1 MRRQTVVI
9 MVDEVPPWLRA
20 NFNAAGKLLDLVT
33 VEAARGRNVDREG
46 FTLDCPEHF
55 VRRAVISDIAR
66 NGAGIRQFGR
76 QVAQVLSDIKPEAV
90 VTLGWSDA
98 KNLAALRWCVAN
110 RVASIVATDT
120 TEHDFRRRWWREALK
135 RKVIRLYSAGWAA
148 GSLSARYLVH
158 LGMAPERI
166 VVGPVDTIDVSHF
179 EKGAAAAR
187 RNPNL
192 SRRDLGVPDEYFLA
206 VSRFAP
212 EKNLL
217 NLIKAY
223 RAYRERVGTIA
234 WKLVLV
240 GDGPTMRAVR
250 HDISDSRL
258 DGWVHLPGW
267 VTFEKLP
274 AYYGLANA
282 FVHASTRDTWGVV
295 VNEAMAAGLTVIV
308 SRRCGSASELVRD
321 GCNGFTFDP
330 TDVAEL
336 AELLYQVAHG
346 KCDRAALGRTS
357 LDTIQG
363 WTPITYAK
371 SLVEAVHVAM
381 GKSLPSLGLLDR
393 VLLSR
398 LMYLHSRV

>member
-1 MRRQTVVI
+1 

-20 NFNAAGKLLDLVT
+20 NFNAAGQLVDLVA
-33 VEAARGRNVDREG
+33 VEAARGRNVGRG
-46 FTLDCPEHF
+46 ALTSNFPERF

-66 NGAGIRQFGR
+66 NGAGIRQFGH
-76 QVAQVLSDIKPEAV
+76 QVARVLSDIKPEAV
-90 VTLGWSDA
+90 VTLGWSGA
-98 KNLAALRWCVAN
+98 KNLAALCWCAAN

-120 TEHDFRRRWWREALK
+120 NEHDFRRTWWKEAVK
-135 RKVIRLYSAGWAA
+135 RKVVRLYSAGWAA
-148 GSLSARYLVH
+148 GSLSARYLLR
-158 LGMAPERI
+158 LGMARERI

-179 EKGAAAAR
+179 EKGAAEAR
-187 RNPNL
+187 RSPTQ

-212 EKNLL
+212 EKNLF
-217 NLIKAY
+217 NLIEAY
-223 RAYRERVGTIA
+223 RTYRERAGAAA

-240 GDGPTMRAVR
+240 GDGPMMRAVR
-250 HDISDSRL
+250 RRIGDLHL
-258 DGWVHLPGW
+258 EGWAHLPGW

-274 AYYGLANA
+274 AYYGLAGA

-308 SRRCGSASELVRD
+308 SRRCGSAPELVRD
-321 GCNGFTFDP
+321 GCHGFTFDP
-330 TDVAEL
+330 SDAAGL
-336 AELLYQVAHG
+336 AELLYEVAHG

-357 LDTIQG
+357 FDTIQG
-363 WTPITYAK
+363 WTPVTYAK

-381 GKSLPSLGLLDR
+381 NNSPPPLELSDR
-393 VLLSR
+393 VLVSC